1 MTSKTDA
8 ASAAAARAAAEA
20 ARRRAEEAARRAA
33 EAAARRAAEAAA
45 KKVAEAASRKVSQKA
60 AQALSTAAGQRPG
73 ASGVRQVFGK
83 DELSQGLGRSLRAR
97 TSSQLG
103 GVPSP
108 VPSAPTAARTASV
121 NELRAMLA
129 RGETPP
135 MTPLAQDASTLRT
148 EVRGDAVANC
158 LERAATL
165 AKPGDQVV
173 MLRDGRDATGHA
185 VVQRKDGSVVDP
197 NEPARRYGSLADYQR
212 QQPHYRDPVAVKDR
226 DVEAVLRTPPGAARD
241 AVISKLGLDAA
252 ASRQVA
258 DTEAPATG
266 TTATNPVTARAETDA
281 ASVQRTW
288 DLVIDRG
295 GSEAEA
301 AAAASQRL
309 EDLVRGSDDPAYRNA
324 LVRASASTLDQVTSA
339 LATNARDEGL
349 TSDSDKASIK
359 HAVKCL
365 SDVATQTGQI
375 GTFLIADQLAQKL
388 PNDGQLMHVDDGFY
402 EHLDNEGGP
411 ELFQAVASR
420 LEAHQKGEAREG
432 LLDDEHRSLW
442 ERARDFGGDVL
453 GAVGDGLGAVAG
465 FAEDVANGALEVV
478 GDFGEAVVDVGQGTL
493 ELAGN
498 AADWTQDQ
506 VMAAAEY
513 AVENGLKLT
522 GEALNWVGD
531 HAREL
536 AAEALDLD
544 GQLSRLNSPGDSVTL
559 AVGGTVG
566 LTTVQAGAEV
576 EMKITKT
583 EHGYEMTLTG
593 QVSGGVFAGLNLPGF
608 SEAQAQANATGIA
621 TATMT
626 FDSLDA
632 VTQAAETVGGIGVA
646 AAVGG
651 PAGALLTG
659 ATAADEVRAI
669 VDHYQSGSIGL
680 ELSAEAKAELGN
692 TAGLGF
698 GGEVSGVVTNGARIE
713 LTKGAPPALVL
724 EQSLEASGS
733 LALGAPVAI
742 PSLGGTLNGGS
753 LDGTASVSAETR
765 VPLPDGFSVGDLAR
779 DPVGALKQVGQ
790 TAIDEATTKLSLSV
804 DIRAGVATEG
814 LPLDLGADGGLEVE
828 LSGEAKTKDLV
839 GALGLALRGDLG
851 GALAQLGTK
860 TELDV
865 QVSSY
870 SQSGFSIDE
879 ELAVPGFKI
888 GVKAENTSRD
898 ETELWAFN
906 GTPAE
911 LKDQGF
917 ALFEALQLHVS

>member
-1 MTSKTDA
+1 
-8 ASAAAARAAAEA
+8 
-20 ARRRAEEAARRAA
+20 
-33 EAAARRAAEAAA
+33 
-45 KKVAEAASRKVSQKA
+45 
-60 AQALSTAAGQRPG
+60 
-73 ASGVRQVFGK
+73 
-83 DELSQGLGRSLRAR
+83 
-97 TSSQLG
+97 
-103 GVPSP
+103 
-108 VPSAPTAARTASV
+108 
-121 NELRAMLA
+121 
-129 RGETPP
+129 
-135 MTPLAQDASTLRT
+135 
-148 EVRGDAVANC
+148 
-158 LERAATL
+158 
-165 AKPGDQVV
+165 
-173 MLRDGRDATGHA
+173 
-185 VVQRKDGSVVDP
+185 
-197 NEPARRYGSLADYQR
+197 
-212 QQPHYRDPVAVKDR
+212 
-226 DVEAVLRTPPGAARD
+226 
-241 AVISKLGLDAA
+241 
-252 ASRQVA
+252 
-258 DTEAPATG
+258 
-266 TTATNPVTARAETDA
+266 
-281 ASVQRTW
+281 
-288 DLVIDRG
+288 
-295 GSEAEA
+295 
-301 AAAASQRL
+301 
-309 EDLVRGSDDPAYRNA
+309 
-324 LVRASASTLDQVTSA
+324 
-339 LATNARDEGL
+339 
-349 TSDSDKASIK
+349 
-359 HAVKCL
+359 
-365 SDVATQTGQI
+365 VATETGQI

-583 EHGYEMTLTG
+583 ENGYEMTLTG

-669 VDHYQSGSIGL
+669 VDHFQSGSIGL